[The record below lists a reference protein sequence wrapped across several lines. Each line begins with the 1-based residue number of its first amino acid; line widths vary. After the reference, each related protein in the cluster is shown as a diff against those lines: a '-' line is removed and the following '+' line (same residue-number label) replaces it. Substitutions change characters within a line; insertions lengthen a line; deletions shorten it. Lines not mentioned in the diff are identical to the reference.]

1 MEKREKDRVIAEEK
15 GREEREREVVLR
27 ILDFFD
33 FELRHFSSIHA
44 GVGWAMFPSSSSSS
58 SSSSSLECRCLKSAV
73 SMWIPE
79 EGHLRDCG
87 ILGTSRGAAVP
98 WHCLLKWFSRA
109 TSFYVPASDRSRS
122 KSIDNPFHGLEGLE
136 QLEIA
141 LDLMSSEDSER
152 EMKA

>member
-1 MEKREKDRVIAEEK
+1 VIMAEKEGD
-15 GREEREREVVLR
+15 GDREEREREVVLK
-27 ILDFFD
+27 ILGFFG
-33 FELRHFSSIHA
+33 FELRHFSNIHA
-44 GVGWAMFPSSSSSS
+44 GVGWAIFP
-58 SSSSSLECRCLKSAV
+58 SSSSLECQYPKTVV

-87 ILGTSRGAAVP
+87 ILGSSRGDPIP
-98 WHCLLKWFSRA
+98 WHCFLKWFSRA
-109 TSFYVPASDRSRS
+109 TSFSVPASDRFRS

-141 LDLMSSEDSER
+141 LDLMSSKDSKR